1 MASVPRANLIILR
14 QQASNG
20 LWRWDRINVTQ
31 NGAATVA
38 ASGTVAAAAESAS
51 GVQAAVDAAL
61 PAGDRENTVF
71 EVVTLPQHAF

>member
-14 QQASNG
+14 QQASDG

-38 ASGTVAAAAESAS
+38 ASGTVTAATERAQ
-51 GVQAAVDAAL
+51 GVQAAIDAAL
-61 PAGDRENTVF
+61 PAGDRENTIF
-71 EVVTLPQHAF
+71 EVLTLPAGAF